1 MTFEESMHYIASLTK
16 FGMKLGLERISALL
30 EHLGHP
36 ERCMK
41 FVHIAGTNGKGSVSI
56 MVESVLRAA
65 GYRTGIFT
73 SPHLDHYS
81 ERIRV
86 GGVEI
91 GEEELSSIMETI
103 IPEVEAMSKD
113 ESVGTPTEFEVCT
126 AMCFEHFRRCGVQ
139 VAVVEVGLGGRFD
152 STNVICPEVSVITP
166 VGMDHM
172 DRLGDTIEKITWEK
186 AGILKQGIPAVIA
199 PQISGASDVIRKVS
213 EELECPMFWVGKDI
227 KYEVITDLTDMYGTT
242 VDLSFNPTP
251 FSSKTEENETS
262 SLRVLLKMLGPHQ
275 GANAAC
281 AFGALKVLR
290 GRGFEIPD
298 QAIVKGMEMCVNPGR
313 LEVVS
318 HDPLVVI
325 DGAHNLE
332 GAQALAGSLEKL
344 FSDRH
349 TVMVCGFSVDK
360 PYVAMLKEL
369 APYVEE
375 FVMTV
380 SSQSRLGGAEVD
392 MLVEVAED
400 LGVRSI
406 GIAGAREA
414 VRYALKA
421 CEIYEKPMV
430 MVCGSLYLIGEVRG
444 IWRADVKTEA

>member
-1 MTFEESMHYIASLTK
+1 MQYIASLTK
-16 FGMKLGLERISALL
+16 FGMKLGLERISVLL

-41 FVHIAGTNGKGSVSI
+41 FVHVAGTNGKGSVSI

-65 GYRTGIFT
+65 GYRTGILT

-103 IPEVEAMSKD
+103 IPEVEAMSND

-152 STNVICPEVSVITP
+152 STNVICPEVSVI
-166 VGMDHM
+166 
-172 DRLGDTIEKITWEK
+172 
-186 AGILKQGIPAVIA
+186 KQGIPAVIA
-199 PQISGASDVIRKVS
+199 PQTSGASDVIRNVS
-213 EELECPMFWVGKDI
+213 QEVGCPMFWVGKDI
-227 KYEVITDLTDMYGTT
+227 KYEVITDRTDMYGTT
-242 VDLSFNPTP
+242 VDLSFNPTTL
-251 FSSKTEENETS
+251 SSKSEATETS
-262 SLRVLLKMLGPHQ
+262 SLRVRLKMLGSHQ

-281 AFGALKVLR
+281 AFGVVEILR

-298 QAIVKGMEMCVNPGR
+298 QAIVRGMEMCVNPGR

-369 APYVEE
+369 SPYVEE
-375 FVMTV
+375 FVITT
-380 SSQSRLGGAEVD
+380 SSQSRLGGVEVD

-400 LGVRSI
+400 LGVKSV

-421 CEIYEKPMV
+421 CEAYEEPM
-430 MVCGSLYLIGEVRG
+430 MLVCGSLYLIGEVRG
-444 IWRADVKTEA
+444 IWRADVKTEAY

>member
-1 MTFEESMHYIASLTK
+1 MQYIVSLTK

-41 FVHIAGTNGKGSVSI
+41 FVHVAGTNGKGSVSI

-86 GGVEI
+86 DGVEI
-91 GEEELSSIMETI
+91 GEAELSSIMETI
-103 IPEVEAMSKD
+103 IPKVEAMSKD
-113 ESVGTPTEFEVCT
+113 DKLGTPTEFEVCT

-152 STNVICPEVSVITP
+152 STNVICPEVSVITR

-186 AGILKQGIPAVIA
+186 AGILKPGIPAVIA
-199 PQISGASDVIRKVS
+199 PQTSGASHVIQKVS
-213 EELECPMFWVGKDI
+213 EELGCPLFWVGKDI
-227 KYEVITDLTDMYGTT
+227 KYEVIADHTDMYGTT
-242 VDLSFNPTP
+242 VDLSFNPPTLG
-251 FSSKTEENETS
+251 SKSEEDETS
-262 SLRVLLKMLGPHQ
+262 SLRVILKMLGSHQ
-275 GANAAC
+275 GTNAAC
-281 AFGALKVLR
+281 AFGVVEVLKR
-290 GRGFEIPD
+290 RGFEIPD
-298 QAIVKGMEMCVNPGR
+298 QAIIRGMETCVNPGR

-318 HDPLVVI
+318 HDPLVVL

-332 GAQALAGSLEKL
+332 GVQALAGSLEKL

-369 APYVEE
+369 VLYVEE

-400 LGVRSI
+400 LGVESI
-406 GIAGAREA
+406 GISGAREA

-421 CEIYEKPMV
+421 CEAYEKPMV

>member
-1 MTFEESMHYIASLTK
+1 
-16 FGMKLGLERISALL
+16 
-30 EHLGHP
+30 
-36 ERCMK
+36 
-41 FVHIAGTNGKGSVSI
+41 
-56 MVESVLRAA
+56 MVL
-65 GYRTGIFT
+65 
-73 SPHLDHYS
+73 
-81 ERIRV
+81 
-86 GGVEI
+86 
-91 GEEELSSIMETI
+91 
-103 IPEVEAMSKD
+103 
-113 ESVGTPTEFEVCT
+113 
-126 AMCFEHFRRCGVQ
+126 
-139 VAVVEVGLGGRFD
+139 
-152 STNVICPEVSVITP
+152 
-166 VGMDHM
+166 
-172 DRLGDTIEKITWEK
+172 
-186 AGILKQGIPAVIA
+186 
-199 PQISGASDVIRKVS
+199 
-213 EELECPMFWVGKDI
+213 
-227 KYEVITDLTDMYGTT
+227 
-242 VDLSFNPTP
+242 
-251 FSSKTEENETS
+251 
-262 SLRVLLKMLGPHQ
+262 
-275 GANAAC
+275 
-281 AFGALKVLR
+281 
-290 GRGFEIPD
+290 
-298 QAIVKGMEMCVNPGR
+298 
-313 LEVVS
+313 
-318 HDPLVVI
+318 

-332 GAQALAGSLEKL
+332 GAQALARSLEKL